1 MSSDAKPTDFSA
13 ARIQETVQQVLT
25 AGMLPSIVQA
35 GHPVLRQLAE
45 PFTGQLNDAELGQ
58 LIDLMRSVMHKAP
71 GVGLAAPQLGIPLQ
85 LAVLEDQFVVD
96 PEVAAARGREPLPF
110 FAMLNP
116 TYQPLGGSTVA
127 FYEGCLSLNGL
138 QAAVDRPE
146 TVRLDFTAPDGSLQQ
161 REFSGWQARI
171 VQHEADHVHGILYL
185 DRAELRSI
193 SNNAEYSAR
202 WAQPDISLARKE
214 LGFLPDA

>member
-35 GHPVLRQLAE
+35 GHPVLRQVAA
-45 PFTGQLNDAELGQ
+45 PFDGQLSNAELGQ

-85 LAVLEDQFVVD
+85 LAVLEDQFEVD
-96 PEVAAARGREPLPF
+96 AEVAAVRGREPLPF

-116 TYQPLGGSTVA
+116 TYQPAGGSTVA
-127 FYEGCLSLNGL
+127 FYEGCLSVNGL
-138 QAAVDRPE
+138 QAAVSRPE
-146 TVRLDFTAPDGSLQQ
+146 SVRLDFTAPDGTRQQ
-161 REFSGWQARI
+161 RDFTGWQARI
-171 VQHEADHVHGILYL
+171 VQHETDHLHGILYL

-193 SNNAEYSAR
+193 SSNAEYSAR
-202 WAQPDISLARKE
+202 WAQPDISLARQE
-214 LGFLPDA
+214 LGFLPGA